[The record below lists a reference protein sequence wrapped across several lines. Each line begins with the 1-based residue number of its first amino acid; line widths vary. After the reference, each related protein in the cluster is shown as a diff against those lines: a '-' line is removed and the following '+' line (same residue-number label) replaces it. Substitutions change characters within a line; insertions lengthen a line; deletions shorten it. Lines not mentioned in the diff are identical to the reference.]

1 MNDYQKQVE
10 ETLKLSGPKRYDYFI
25 REVAKNEE
33 LWGLFNE
40 GWALAGTDDGK
51 EVFPVWPEKVYAEM
65 CIGTGWDDNE
75 AKPINL
81 FEFMEDLLPELQE
94 DGIMPCIFFLPS
106 DKGVLPSVEQLLED
120 LRTELQRI

>member
-65 CIGTGWDDNE
+65 CIETGWDDNE